1 MNLKVSK
8 ISLIYEYVFH
18 MYPVHSKHS
27 APWLCSSYT
36 KVNCLFQEK
45 KKSKSKGES
54 KDSSEAATES
64 SQDKQEKTEGMA

>member
-1 MNLKVSK
+1 MNMSFICTFKAFS
-8 ISLIYEYVFH
+8 
-18 MYPVHSKHS
+18 
-27 APWLCSSYT
+27 PWLCSSYT